1 MIRNDRKGSM
11 GVVVAL
17 IIPAVLGFGAMAVAS
32 SYLYYRST
40 VLRQTVSSAALAA
53 ATQLT
58 TYYTSGTGS
67 TSAVV
72 SAAQTIATANTPGA
86 SFGTVVPAS
95 SVVIGNWNAATS
107 TFTSL
112 ASSGGTSPNAVQVSG
127 LNTQANGNP
136 IPVLFGGLLGMSN
149 LSVSKTAVAS
159 FGTGQNFDT
168 IILNDLSQSFSS
180 EISEQR
186 AADLAILNCV
196 KTTSAT
202 TSVFGITT
210 FDGHSSTYVPLTQ
223 ASTSM
228 SSLTAKI
235 NALNYC
241 GTSGMPACT
250 GSNVAAGLYS
260 AIQQFSAV
268 SATNTI
274 KNIILITD
282 GVPNV
287 NSSVT
292 YAKADGV
299 YPTPTSTT
307 PICTT
312 KCTDANL
319 LTAAQDQATNAYAA
333 GISISTIYYTGD
345 TAAGSVASYEAS
357 LASLRRG
364 TGVSL
369 VAPTAAKISSV
380 FGGFC
385 ATMNSALVSLN

>member
-1 MIRNDRKGSM
+1 
-11 GVVVAL
+11 
-17 IIPAVLGFGAMAVAS
+17 
-32 SYLYYRST
+32 
-40 VLRQTVSSAALAA
+40 
-53 ATQLT
+53 
-58 TYYTSGTGS
+58 
-67 TSAVV
+67 
-72 SAAQTIATANTPGA
+72 
-86 SFGTVVPAS
+86 VPAS